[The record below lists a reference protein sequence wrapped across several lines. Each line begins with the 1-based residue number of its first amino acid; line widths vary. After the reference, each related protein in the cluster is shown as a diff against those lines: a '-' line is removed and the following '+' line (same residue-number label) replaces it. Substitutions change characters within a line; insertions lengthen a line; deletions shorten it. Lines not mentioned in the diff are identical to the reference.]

1 MKSVTLLVLSLNEYE
16 GIKAIMPNIDRTL
29 FCQIIF
35 LDGGSTDGT
44 IELINEMGFEI
55 YIQKKKGIRNGYK
68 EIWPLIR
75 GDYVL
80 TFSPDGNSPVDSLPR
95 LINKINE
102 GYDMV
107 IGSRYLPPAK
117 SYDDDPITAFGNWL
131 LTNTVNI
138 LFRRA
143 KYTDVMVLLRVFRTN
158 LIEELEL
165 NTEKPFNLVEKIYS
179 TKISFEPLLSV
190 RVAKYGK
197 RVTEIPAD
205 EPERIGG
212 VRKLQILR
220 WGAAYYTQFF
230 LERFNLL

>member
-1 MKSVTLLVLSLNEYE
+1 MPSITLLVLSLNEYH
-16 GIKAIMPNIDRTL
+16 GIKAIMPKVDSSL
-29 FCQIIF
+29 FTQIIF

-44 IELINEMGFEI
+44 IEIVKKMGYEI
-55 YIQKKKGIRNGYK
+55 YIQKKRGIRNGYK
-68 EIWPLIR
+68 EIWPMIR

-80 TFSPDGNSPVDSLPR
+80 TFSPDGNSPADSLAS
-95 LINKINE
+95 LINEIEK
-102 GYDMV
+102 GFDMV

-131 LTNTVNI
+131 FTKTVNV
-138 LFRRA
+138 LYGA
-143 KYTDVMVLLRVFRTN
+143 KYTDVMVLLRIFKTN
-158 LIEELEL
+158 LINELKL
-165 NTEKPFNLVEKIYS
+165 NDEKPFRLVEKVYR

-190 RVAKYGK
+190 RAVKYRK
-197 RVTEIPAD
+197 RVNEIPVD

-230 LERFNLL
+230 LERLNLL

>member
-1 MKSVTLLVLSLNEYE
+1 MPSITLLVLSLNEYH
-16 GIKAIMPNIDRTL
+16 GIKAIMPKVDSSL
-29 FCQIIF
+29 FTQIIF

-44 IELINEMGFEI
+44 IEIVKKMGYEI
-55 YIQKKKGIRNGYK
+55 YIQKKRGIRNGYK
-68 EIWPLIR
+68 EIWPMIR

-80 TFSPDGNSPVDSLPR
+80 TFSPDGNSPAESLAS
-95 LINKINE
+95 LINEVEK
-102 GYDMV
+102 GFDMV

-131 LTNTVNI
+131 FTKTVNV
-138 LFRRA
+138 LYGA
-143 KYTDVMVLLRVFRTN
+143 KYTDVMVLLRIFKTN
-158 LIEELEL
+158 LINELKL
-165 NTEKPFNLVEKIYS
+165 NDEKPFRLVEKVYR

-190 RVAKYGK
+190 RAVKYKK
-197 RVTEIPAD
+197 RVNEIPVD

-230 LERFNLL
+230 LERLNLL

>member
-1 MKSVTLLVLSLNEYE
+1 MPSITLLVLSLNEYH
-16 GIKAIMPNIDRTL
+16 GIKAIMPKVDSSL
-29 FCQIIF
+29 FTQIIF

-44 IELINEMGFEI
+44 IEIVKEMGYEI
-55 YIQKKKGIRNGYK
+55 YIQKKRGIRNGYK
-68 EIWPLIR
+68 EVWPMIR

-80 TFSPDGNSPVDSLPR
+80 TFSPDGNSPAESLAS
-95 LINKINE
+95 LINEVEK
-102 GYDMV
+102 GFDMV

-131 LTNTVNI
+131 FTKTVNV
-138 LFRRA
+138 LYGA
-143 KYTDVMVLLRVFRTN
+143 KYTDVMVLLRIFKTN
-158 LIEELEL
+158 LINELKL
-165 NTEKPFNLVEKIYS
+165 NDEKPFRLVEKVYR

-190 RVAKYGK
+190 RAVKYRK
-197 RVTEIPAD
+197 RVNEIPVD

-230 LERFNLL
+230 LERLNLL

>member
-1 MKSVTLLVLSLNEYE
+1 MPSITLLVLSLNEYH
-16 GIKAIMPNIDRTL
+16 GIKAIMPKVDSSL
-29 FCQIIF
+29 FTQIIF

-44 IELINEMGFEI
+44 IEIVKKMGYEI
-55 YIQKKKGIRNGYK
+55 YIQKKRGIRNGYK
-68 EIWPLIR
+68 EIWPMIR

-80 TFSPDGNSPVDSLPR
+80 TFSPDGNSPAESLAS
-95 LINKINE
+95 LINEIEK
-102 GYDMV
+102 GFDMV

-131 LTNTVNI
+131 FTKTVNV
-138 LFRRA
+138 LYGA
-143 KYTDVMVLLRVFRTN
+143 KYTDVMVLLRIFKTN
-158 LIEELEL
+158 LINELKL
-165 NTEKPFNLVEKIYS
+165 NDEKPFRLVEKVYR

-190 RVAKYGK
+190 RAVKYRK
-197 RVTEIPAD
+197 RVNEIPVD

-230 LERFNLL
+230 LERLNLL